1 MEQRHRR
8 TGFWLCRKV
17 GVGVDV
23 KIHRMG
29 KEINSGIYYTASTV
43 PRTGKVR
50 LLFWHTVEEP
60 TALVGAHHRRNN
72 RDYRWRV
79 TRYKTIQ
86 QICES
91 FPGSPITYMSPDI
104 MCGLNLPTAAADPNL
119 PAMQRPAAH
128 PHPHNSDL
136 RSRGV
141 NDCVPCR
148 QDLSPNLSSG

>member
-1 MEQRHRR
+1 MGRIKS
-8 TGFWLCRKV
+8 CRAETQANGLLALPKVGV

-50 LLFWHTVEEP
+50 LLFWHIVEQ
-60 TALVGAHHRRNN
+60 GNN
-72 RDYRWRV
+72 WDYRWRV
-79 TRYKTIQ
+79 TRSKSIQ
-86 QICES
+86 QICEG

-128 PHPHNSDL
+128 PHPDNSDL